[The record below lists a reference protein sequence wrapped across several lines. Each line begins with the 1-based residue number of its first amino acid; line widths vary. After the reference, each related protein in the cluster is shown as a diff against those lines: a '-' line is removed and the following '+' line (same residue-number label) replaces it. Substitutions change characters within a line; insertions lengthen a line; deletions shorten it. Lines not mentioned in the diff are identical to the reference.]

1 VDGRDFDPISA
12 LEADFAVQ
20 AAADSD
26 LDRDGEVAERV
37 RIERSSVGLHDRLVR
52 SVEPVDLTV
61 AGGQRITGVVT
72 DSGQSWCVV
81 SETASTVEFLFV
93 SASVVTARG
102 LGRGMS
108 ARKPSTRSL
117 ASVLREWCRDR
128 SQVMVY
134 LVDGSRVVGMGHA
147 AYADHVE
154 VLDDRGGMVAI
165 SSAAIAA
172 MSRTHI
178 DH

>member
-1 VDGRDFDPISA
+1 
-12 LEADFAVQ
+12 
-20 AAADSD
+20 
-26 LDRDGEVAERV
+26 
-37 RIERSSVGLHDRLVR
+37 
-52 SVEPVDLTV
+52 
-61 AGGQRITGVVT
+61 
-72 DSGQSWCVV
+72 
-81 SETASTVEFLFV
+81 
-93 SASVVTARG
+93 
-102 LGRGMS
+102 
-108 ARKPSTRSL
+108 
-117 ASVLREWCRDR
+117 
-128 SQVMVY
+128 MVY